1 VPDDLLRHVIGPT
14 PYSSWWLWIALLLTL
29 ALIGWYVAVFVGTR
43 PGRQPG
49 DLPVIG
55 ATRDAL
61 IKWRFARAVHAIG
74 VRHRAGE
81 LAAAPAAMAV
91 SHELRVF
98 LRRVTGV
105 RAEYM
110 QVDSIAQSEIGSAAA
125 VLADLTDAQ
134 FNAASTVDV
143 GSASDTVEELIRSWS

>member
-14 PYSSWWLWIALLLTL
+14 PYSSWWLWTALVLTL
-29 ALIGWYVAVFVGTR
+29 ALICWYAGVFVYTR
-43 PGRQPG
+43 PGRRPR
-49 DLPVIG
+49 DVPVIG

-61 IKWRFARAVHAIG
+61 IKRRFARAVHAIG
-74 VRHRAGE
+74 ARHRTGE
-81 LAAAPAAMAV
+81 LAAAPAAAAV

-110 QVDSIAQSEIGSAAA
+110 QVESIADSDIGSAAA
-125 VLADLTDAQ
+125 VLTDLTDAQ

-143 GSASDTVEELIRSWS
+143 GTTSDTVEELIRSWS